1 MRDLDAKD
9 VQATWSAPRRMT
21 REDQEQ
27 AGLLVRQVAPANFTA
42 PEPAAPIVRRSVDEL
57 QVPELPDWQRLPP
70 APESSVTV
78 LKTSYTDKAKGYTLV
93 TLPLS
98 LAGAGLAVLIVTVGF
113 GVPVFSLAALLV
125 AWTVFAGAWLA
136 GWLAVVFVSGDG
148 AALFTSWRAWR
159 VVEREQSMRLAFY
172 REKLRRLQEGDR

>member
-1 MRDLDAKD
+1 MQAKRYEYPEH
-9 VQATWSAPRRMT
+9 VT
-21 REDQEQ
+21 EDRPAQ
-27 AGLLVRQVAPANFTA
+27 RSTFVAPA
-42 PEPAAPIVRRSVDEL
+42 PAPIVRRSVDEV
-57 QVPELPDWQRLPP
+57 QVPELADWQRLPA

-113 GVPVFSLAALLV
+113 GVPIFSLAALLV